1 VVSDVRSARRRLAP
15 FLRVGVAGLAVIVTP
30 GSARAALYS
39 ARNGSLASFSGGI
52 SQVNATFAA
61 VSDRYRSD
69 TQTFAATYS
78 GSGGPGVA
86 QGTFNVRW
94 RRRQSVTY
102 GAAFYLP
109 PSFHAATQGQ
119 QALIRWDSLPGSG
132 GRFFEGGV
140 VVDYSD
146 NSAYL
151 MSATVS
157 GATVT
162 QRLLAGPFPLP
173 IGSWFTLQV
182 RQLLGSGSAAFSEVY
197 ENGKLVA
204 TSRAPNFPGWQ
215 IHHVSYGIV
224 QLSGGAE
231 QGAASLELDQATVG
245 GYTGYVNPLGGDRYI
260 TGRTDMGVDFCLTP
274 GEPIRAV
281 GDGVVVGISPDWFRY
296 QPYIWYQLIDG
307 PDAGRYVYV
316 AEQINRLPRIG
327 AQIAAGQPI
336 AYYKRAGTCLETGWS
351 AADGATLAQA
361 TTGYHEGQVTRAG
374 VQFARF
380 LGSMGVR
387 GPFELAPTHGAV
399 RRYGALDPAPAAG

>member
-1 VVSDVRSARRRLAP
+1 MRIRLAP
-15 FLRVGVAGLAVIVTP
+15 LACLVVVGLAAMLVP
-30 GSARAALYS
+30 GAAQAALFS
-39 ARNGSLASFSGGI
+39 ARNGNLSSFSGGI
-52 SQVNATFAA
+52 SQVNGTFAP
-61 VSDRYRSD
+61 VSDRYGSD
-69 TQTFAATYS
+69 TQTFAASYS
-78 GSGGPGVA
+78 GSGTSGEA
-86 QGTFNVRW
+86 QGTFNVHW
-94 RRRQSVTY
+94 HPRQSVAY

-109 PSFHAATQGQ
+109 PNFHAATQGQ
-119 QALIRWDSLPGSG
+119 QALIRWDTKPGSG

-146 NSAYL
+146 NAAYL
-151 MSATVS
+151 V
-157 GATVT
+157 GATVAGASVS
-162 QRLLAGPFPLP
+162 QRVLAGPFSLP
-173 IGSWFTLQV
+173 VGSWFTLQV
-182 RQLLGSGSAAFSEVY
+182 RQLLGSGAAAFSEVY

-215 IHHVSYGIV
+215 VHHVRYGIV

-231 QGAASLELDQATVG
+231 QGSVSMEFDQATAG
-245 GYTGYVNPLGGDRYI
+245 TYTGYVNPLGGDRYI

-281 GDGVVVGISPDWFRY
+281 GDGVVVGISPNWFLH
-296 QPYIWYQLIDG
+296 QPYVWYQLIDG
-307 PDAGRYVYV
+307 PDAGRFVYV

-336 AYYKRAGTCLETGWS
+336 AYYKRAGTCIETGWS

-380 LGSMGVR
+380 LGSLGLR
-387 GPFELAPTHGAV
+387 GPFELVPTHGLI
-399 RRYGALDPAPAAG
+399 RRHGAPDPAPAS